1 MHNIFEVFYCVHE
14 ILPKKIHPLIY
25 RFLILLLNLLYMWRA
40 TFELDYERS
49 CLIIV
54 IGFISL
60 TRNKVTTI
68 FSKQTFRPNFSTRR
82 GKIPLLPHALPSFS
96 PSSKRHDAATGD
108 VVVVGGGG
116 VEGKSAAGEII
127 RSKIYPPNHPGD
139 ARGDE
144 ITGSRYRGKFRVNDS
159 VIVFQEFPVWTSGLD
174 GGEGEG
180 GPSTGI
186 LGTRGGGK
194 EEPFCTFVEVT
205 SRAEVTLRHLCRGE
219 TSLLPCRAFRSEGI
233 EARRRQMARGA
244 MRRYLIT
251 AVMGRGFVANTFAC
265 WIESKIDAS
274 QCVVY
279 ARFDHTTRRE
289 RQMKLETKLCWYR

>member
-108 VVVVGGGG
+108 VVVIGGGG

-127 RSKIYPPNHPGD
+127 RSKIYPPRWRS
-139 ARGDE
+139 RGRNNGE
-144 ITGSRYRGKFRVNDS
+144 SLPRKIQSQRQRYCFSRV
-159 VIVFQEFPVWTSGLD
+159 SG
-174 GGEGEG
+174 
-180 GPSTGI
+180 
-186 LGTRGGGK
+186 
-194 EEPFCTFVEVT
+194 
-205 SRAEVTLRHLCRGE
+205 
-219 TSLLPCRAFRSEGI
+219 
-233 EARRRQMARGA
+233 M
-244 MRRYLIT
+244 
-251 AVMGRGFVANTFAC
+251 N
-265 WIESKIDAS
+265 
-274 QCVVY
+274 
-279 ARFDHTTRRE
+279 E
-289 RQMKLETKLCWYR
+289 RTI

>member
-1 MHNIFEVFYCVHE
+1 MLCLTNNKKLKHE
-14 ILPKKIHPLIY
+14 KFSENRSTKLKSLSLLEFTRKKI
-25 RFLILLLNLLYMWRA
+25 
-40 TFELDYERS
+40 
-49 CLIIV
+49 
-54 IGFISL
+54 G
-60 TRNKVTTI
+60 
-68 FSKQTFRPNFSTRR
+68 
-82 GKIPLLPHALPSFS
+82 
-96 PSSKRHDAATGD
+96 
-108 VVVVGGGG
+108 
-116 VEGKSAAGEII
+116 
-127 RSKIYPPNHPGD
+127 
-139 ARGDE
+139 
-144 ITGSRYRGKFRVNDS
+144 GSRIS
-159 VIVFQEFPVWTSGLD
+159 
-174 GGEGEG
+174 
-180 GPSTGI
+180 
-186 LGTRGGGK
+186 GK

>member
-1 MHNIFEVFYCVHE
+1 
-14 ILPKKIHPLIY
+14 
-25 RFLILLLNLLYMWRA
+25 MWRA

-68 FSKQTFRPNFSTRR
+68 FFKQTFRPNFSTRR
-82 GKIPLLPHALPSFS
+82 GKIPLLPRALPSFS

-174 GGEGEG
+174 GGEGREDRAQGFWEHEG
-180 GPSTGI
+180 EGRRNPFVPS
-186 LGTRGGGK
+186 
-194 EEPFCTFVEVT
+194 
-205 SRAEVTLRHLCRGE
+205 SR
-219 TSLLPCRAFRSEGI
+219 
-233 EARRRQMARGA
+233 
-244 MRRYLIT
+244 
-251 AVMGRGFVANTFAC
+251 
-265 WIESKIDAS
+265 
-274 QCVVY
+274 
-279 ARFDHTTRRE
+279 
-289 RQMKLETKLCWYR
+289 